1 MFASIE
7 LTFYTLGDFEFGDL
21 TFGDFPF
28 GDLATEFLLS
38 SCETD
43 IVACYF

>member
-7 LTFYTLGDFEFGDL
+7 LTFYTLGDLEFGDL
-21 TFGDFPF
+21 TFGYFPL
-28 GDLATEFLLS
+28 GDLADEFQLS